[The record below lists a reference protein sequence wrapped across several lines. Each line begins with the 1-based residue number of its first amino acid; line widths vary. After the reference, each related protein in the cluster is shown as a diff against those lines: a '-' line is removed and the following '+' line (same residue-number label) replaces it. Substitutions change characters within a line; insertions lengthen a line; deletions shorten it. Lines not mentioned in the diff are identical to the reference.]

1 MKLSKLLLHLVVFCC
16 YFFCSSI
23 ALANDTTAPDNPTTT
38 PPYTFDPND
47 GTITNP
53 GGGCPGGTSAMMITE
68 DGTGIR
74 FGECVNTFAIS
85 YAINQAL
92 QGSGVSID
100 KVHYKWKYIHC
111 FNTPDE
117 WCSTSIENRVNTT
130 TGAVTD
136 DTYWDE
142 LVVVIELTDA
152 NGNVVET
159 ETWTMDRWYDWQNEN
174 GHSFNEEAETWTDA
188 NGQQETTYWQIH
200 EDNIELYNHI
210 DKIGTIYTPNA
221 LGDIRFRITGYD
233 KGNWDGYFGP
243 IMKDL
248 QTWFTYRANPCNDT
262 ALYDPS
268 CPGYAEAYA
277 TYEYDTNCSA
287 NALYDPGC
295 PGYSQAYYNDQC
307 QQDPLY
313 DSGCNGYDSA
323 YYTQQCNA
331 DATYDPSCP
340 GYAQAY
346 EDQQCA
352 ADSQYSYTCEGYNFP
367 KETDAAMNV
376 SGAGSDYIFIYRPN
390 NPEQFD
396 TLMADIANITN
407 WVWGCE
413 KSNGDECPG
422 TLFGGIKDY
431 MWDGGDYLFLY
442 TIDKDDEIVYP
453 DSGRW
458 YSFIEYDYWYG
469 SCAADINYDDSCS
482 EYTRIQEE
490 SAQAEYDSN
499 CSANPLYDSGCPG
512 YAQAYEDQQCSAN
525 PLYSTNCS
533 GYQAAYYDQQ
543 CSADPLYDTGCP
555 GYSTAYYNQQ
565 CSADATYD
573 SGCPGYETAYYNQQC
588 SLDPLYDSGC
598 PGYAGA
604 YFTQQ
609 CEADP
614 LYSPECSGYDTA
626 YYNQQCSAD
635 PLYDTGCPGY
645 ATAYYNY
652 QCEADPLYDSGCS
665 GYDTAYFNQQ
675 CTANT
680 LYNSECPGYDTA
692 YLNQQCSL
700 DTLYD
705 SSCPGYEGAYFTQQ
719 CEADALYDI
728 RCPGYDI
735 AYFNQQCLQNP
746 QYDTQCI
753 GYVEPVV
760 ATPTPTPSSSVVVEG
775 TGTGDAI
782 VDSVIATPP
791 PVIIIPVVPVAPPVV
806 VVPVTP
812 APEPEAP
819 ITETPVEVVTIET
832 IEQEVEAEIEAPA
845 PEPEPEP
852 EVQEPEPE
860 PEVVE
865 ETIEEPEVE
874 ETTDEADEPAEE
886 NNNEETTEEE
896 SSGDVE
902 QPVDGDETEEKDT
915 DNGGE
920 DDRETSEDTGGD
932 TTEVEKP
939 VVKKQLTAKQKQKAK
954 ERKMRKIIKEKLM
967 QLAEVMGNA
976 ASLQEQQALQAQIS
990 ALINYVPGFNAYGQ
1004 LAIPGRDFYG
1014 PGEFYD
1020 KDKKVPENN
1029 RGLLNGLASQILH
1042 EKMVDEQYKDM
1053 E

>member
-1 MKLSKLLLHLVVFCC
+1 MCC
-16 YFFCSSI
+16 YLFCYSSL
-23 ALANDTTAPDNPTTT
+23 ALANDTAAPDNPTTT
-38 PPYTFDPND
+38 TPSIIDPND

-53 GGGCPGGTSAMMITE
+53 SGGCPSGTSAMMVTS

-74 FGECVNTFAIS
+74 FGECVNTFAVS

-111 FNTPDE
+111 FNTPNE
-117 WCSTSIENRVNTT
+117 WCSANIENRVNTT
-130 TGAVTD
+130 TGAVSD

-142 LVVVIELTDA
+142 LVVVIEITDV
-152 NGNVVET
+152 NGDVVET
-159 ETWTMDRWYDWQNEN
+159 KTWTMDRWYDWQNEN
-174 GHSFNEEAETWTDA
+174 AHSFNEEAETGP
-188 NGQQETTYWQIH
+188 NGETTYWQIH

-210 DKIGTIYTPNA
+210 DKIGTIYTPNQ

-295 PGYSQAYYNDQC
+295 PGYSQAYYNQQC
-307 QQDPLY
+307 EADPLY
-313 DSGCNGYDSA
+313 DSGCDGYAQA
-323 YYTQQCNA
+323 YFTQQCNA

-352 ADSQYSYTCEGYNFP
+352 ADSQYSYTCDGYVFP

-376 SGAGSDYIFIYRPN
+376 SGQGSDYIFIYRPN

-396 TLMADIANITN
+396 TLMADIDNITN

-431 MWDGGDYLFLY
+431 MYDGGDYLFLY

-469 SCAADINYDDSCS
+469 GCEADINFDDSCS

-490 SAQAEYDSN
+490 AAQAEYDSN
-499 CSANPLYDSGCPG
+499 CSSNPLYDSGCPG
-512 YAQAYEDQQCSAN
+512 YASAYETQQCNAN
-525 PLYSTNCS
+525 PLYSSNCS
-533 GYQAAYYDQQ
+533 GYQTAYYNYQ
-543 CSADPLYDTGCP
+543 CESDPLYD
-555 GYSTAYYNQQ
+555 
-565 CSADATYD
+565 
-573 SGCPGYETAYYNQQC
+573 SGCSGYDEAYYNQQC
-588 SLDPLYDSGC
+588 SLDPLYDSAC

-609 CEADP
+609 CNADP
-614 LYSPECSGYDTA
+614 LYSPECTGYDTA
-626 YYNQQCSAD
+626 YYNQQCD
-635 PLYDTGCPGY
+635 
-645 ATAYYNY
+645 
-652 QCEADPLYDSGCS
+652 ADPLYDSGCS

-692 YLNQQCSL
+692 YLNQQCGL

-705 SSCPGYEGAYFTQQ
+705 SSCPGYEGAYFNQQ

-728 RCPGYDI
+728 RCPGYSI
-735 AYFNQQCLQNP
+735 AYFDQQCLQNP
-746 QYDTQCI
+746 QYDTQCT
-753 GYVEPVV
+753 GYIEPVV
-760 ATPTPTPSSSVVVEG
+760 ETPTASSPVAIEG
-775 TGTGDAI
+775 AGTGDAV
-782 VDSVIATPP
+782 VDSVIATPT
-791 PVIIIPVVPVAPPVV
+791 PVVIIPVAPVSAPVVIAPVA
-806 VVPVTP
+806 P
-812 APEPEAP
+812 APEPE
-819 ITETPVEVVTIET
+819 ITTPDAQQEQSIES

-845 PEPEPEP
+845 PEPEA
-852 EVQEPEPE
+852 QE

-865 ETIEEPEVE
+865 ETTEEPVE
-874 ETTDEADEPAEE
+874 EPV
-886 NNNEETTEEE
+886 EETTEETNEEETNEEETKEE
-896 SSGDVE
+896 SSGNVE
-902 QPVDGDETEEKDT
+902 ESVDRDGSNEESDESSDEGNNTEAEE
-915 DNGGE
+915 N
-920 DDRETSEDTGGD
+920 TGG
-932 TTEVEKP
+932 TTA
-939 VVKKQLTAKQKQKAK
+939 VKKPIKKLTAKQKQKAK
-954 ERKMRKIIKEKLM
+954 EAKMRKIIKDKLSK
-967 QLAEVMGNA
+967 LADIMSEA
-976 ASLQEQQALQAQIS
+976 ATLEQQTALQAQIT
-990 ALINYVPGFNAYGQ
+990 ALINYVPGFLQYGKQ
-1004 LAIPGRDFYG
+1004 RVPGVDFYE
-1014 PGEFYD
+1014 PEDIY

-1042 EKMVDEQYKDM
+1042 EKMVDEQYKGMD
-1053 E
+1053 

>member
-1 MKLSKLLLHLVVFCC
+1 MCC
-16 YFFCSSI
+16 YLFCYSSL
-23 ALANDTTAPDNPTTT
+23 ALANDTAAPDNPTTT
-38 PPYTFDPND
+38 TPSIIDPND

-53 GGGCPGGTSAMMITE
+53 SGGCPSGTSAMMVTS

-74 FGECVNTFAIS
+74 FGECVNTFAVS
-85 YAINQAL
+85 FAINQAL

-117 WCSTSIENRVNTT
+117 WCSASIENRVNTI

-142 LVVVIELTDA
+142 LVVVIEVTDA

-174 GHSFNEEAETWTDA
+174 AHSFNEEAEIGP
-188 NGQQETTYWQIH
+188 NGETTYWQIH

-210 DKIGTIYTPNA
+210 DKIGTIYTPNQ

-295 PGYSQAYYNDQC
+295 PGYAQAYYDNQC
-307 QQDPLY
+307 KADPLY
-313 DSGCNGYDSA
+313 DSGCDGYAQA
-323 YYTQQCNA
+323 YFTQQCNA

-352 ADSQYSYTCEGYNFP
+352 ADSQYSYTCDGYVFP

-376 SGAGSDYIFIYRPN
+376 SGQGSDYIFIYRPN

-396 TLMADIANITN
+396 TLMADIDNITN

-431 MWDGGDYLFLY
+431 MYDGGDYLFLY
-442 TIDKDDEIVYP
+442 TIDKDNEIVYP

-469 SCAADINYDDSCS
+469 SCEADINYDDSCS

-490 SAQAEYDSN
+490 AAQAEYDSN
-499 CSANPLYDSGCPG
+499 CSSNPLYDSGCPG
-512 YAQAYEDQQCSAN
+512 YASAYQTQQCNAN
-525 PLYSTNCS
+525 PLYSSNCS
-533 GYQAAYYDQQ
+533 GYQTAYYNYQ
-543 CSADPLYDTGCP
+543 CESDPLYD
-555 GYSTAYYNQQ
+555 
-565 CSADATYD
+565 
-573 SGCPGYETAYYNQQC
+573 SGCSGYDEAYYNQQC
-588 SLDPLYDSGC
+588 SLDPLYDSAC

-609 CEADP
+609 CNADP
-614 LYSPECSGYDTA
+614 LYSPECTGYDTA
-626 YYNQQCSAD
+626 YYNQQCD
-635 PLYDTGCPGY
+635 
-645 ATAYYNY
+645 
-652 QCEADPLYDSGCS
+652 ADPLYDSGCS

-692 YLNQQCSL
+692 YLNQQCGL

-705 SSCPGYEGAYFTQQ
+705 SSCPGYEGAYFNQQ

-728 RCPGYDI
+728 RCPGYSI
-735 AYFNQQCLQNP
+735 AYFDQQCLQNP
-746 QYDTQCI
+746 QYDTQCT

-760 ATPTPTPSSSVVVEG
+760 ETPTASSPVAIEG
-775 TGTGDAI
+775 AGTGDAV
-782 VDSVIATPP
+782 VDSIIATPP
-791 PVIIIPVVPVAPPVV
+791 PVVIIPVAPVPAPVVITPVA
-806 VVPVTP
+806 P
-812 APEPEAP
+812 APEPE
-819 ITETPVEVVTIET
+819 ITTPEAQQEQSIES
-832 IEQEVEAEIEAPA
+832 IEQQVEAEIEAP
-845 PEPEPEP
+845 EPEA
-852 EVQEPEPE
+852 QE

-865 ETIEEPEVE
+865 ETTEEPVEEPVE
-874 ETTDEADEPAEE
+874 ETT
-886 NNNEETTEEE
+886 EETTEEETTEETNEEETNEEETKEE

-902 QPVDGDETEEKDT
+902 ESVDRDGSNEESDESSDEGDNAEAE
-915 DNGGE
+915 
-920 DDRETSEDTGGD
+920 EDTGG
-932 TTEVEKP
+932 TTAAKKP
-939 VVKKQLTAKQKQKAK
+939 IKKLTAKQKQKAK
-954 ERKMRKIIKEKLM
+954 EAKMRKIIKDKLSK
-967 QLAEVMGNA
+967 LADIMSEA
-976 ASLQEQQALQAQIS
+976 ATLEQQTALQAQIT
-990 ALINYVPGFNAYGQ
+990 ALINYVPGFLQYGK
-1004 LAIPGRDFYG
+1004 LRVPGVDFYE
-1014 PGEFYD
+1014 PEDIY

-1042 EKMVDEQYKDM
+1042 EKMVDEQYKGMD
-1053 E
+1053 